1 MEFILPLA
9 TLAAVQLLAV
19 ISPGQSFVVISKL
32 ALSDNRPAAISAALG
47 MGLGSVIWAS
57 AALLGVAFIL
67 EQAAW
72 LFALMKLAGGAYLVF
87 LALSIWRHAAE
98 PMADVTGNGGATGLG
113 RGFGLGLLTQLAN
126 PKVMVFF
133 GSIFFALLP
142 ADPAPWVYGAAL
154 AIVFLNETIW
164 YSLVAVAF
172 SVGRARRV
180 YAGVKTVTDRLMA
193 GALGLIGGR
202 LVFDGL
208 LGAADRG

>member
-1 MEFILPLA
+1 MEFVLPLA

-32 ALSDNRPAAISAALG
+32 ALSDNRPAALSAAFG
-47 MGLGSVIWAS
+47 MGVGSVIWAS

-87 LALSIWRHAAE
+87 LAVTIWRHAPR
-98 PMADVTGNGGATGLG
+98 PMAAVTGNGGGTTLG
-113 RGFGLGLLTQLAN
+113 RGFVLGLLTQLAN
-126 PKVMVFF
+126 PKVVVFF

-142 ADPAPWVYGAAL
+142 ASPASWVYGAAL
-154 AIVFLNETIW
+154 VIVFANETIW
-164 YSLVAVAF
+164 YSLVSVAF
-172 SVGRARRV
+172 SVDRARLAYGRV
-180 YAGVKTVTDRLMA
+180 KGVIDRMMA

-202 LVFDGL
+202 LIYDGL
-208 LGAADRG
+208 VRAAGRG